1 MREEKLQSRCW
12 QQSPHPQ
19 STSLTLS
26 ASPISRTHPPCPGPG
41 CLRGLQDFPG
51 GPAPELSCSH
61 LLLLPKATHSKA
73 HRAGNVLKKITVQS
87 REELKCVSDCTIR
100 WQFRVSFIKIAIRPI
115 ICLFYCNVSSS
126 HYRREQVHSLGS
138 EAGQR
143 WMVEVASRQFPAPC
157 NKSLNGSC
165 PG

>member
-1 MREEKLQSRCW
+1 MLAAVPPPAINF
-12 QQSPHPQ
+12 PHPV
-19 STSLTLS
+19 SLSYFKDTPTL
-26 ASPISRTHPPCPGPG
+26 PWPCLSEGPAR
-41 CLRGLQDFPG
+41 LPG
-51 GPAPELSCSH
+51 GRGAAPELSCSH